1 MSPSPQDRINQAWY
15 AEPWSLAGLAE
26 LQGFTDEGE
35 RAAFWRLVDAMR
47 GRAVL
52 DLGVGPGRTVPL
64 LRALS
69 ADYVG
74 LDYLPAMVAAAR
86 ARHPQADIRLGDARD
101 LGGFEDGRFDLV
113 VFSYNGI
120 DSVSHEDRQRV
131 LAEVRRVL
139 APGGVFWFSTLN
151 LAGPA
156 LRCRPWRPRRPRR
169 PQRALGWLR
178 YAAQWLQGWSRVPA
192 HLRAYRRGL
201 RLARQGE
208 GWAIAPFFPGEWRL
222 VVHYTSLARQLA
234 DLADAGFAAAATE
247 AYDSGTGRRLGL
259 PGQPADELNAVFAFN
274 LLTRR

>member
-1 MSPSPQDRINQAWY
+1 MSPSPQDRINQARY
-15 AEPWSLAGLAE
+15 AEPWSLAGLAA

-35 RAAFWRLVDAMR
+35 RAAFWRVVDTMR
-47 GRAVL
+47 GRAIL

-64 LRALS
+64 LRAMS

-74 LDYLPAMVAAAR
+74 LDYLPAMVDAAR

-101 LGGFEDGRFDLV
+101 LAGFNDGRFDLV

-120 DSVSHEDRQRV
+120 DSMSHEDRRRV
-131 LAEVRRVL
+131 LAQVRRVL

-151 LAGPA
+151 LDGPA
-156 LRCRPWRPRRPRR
+156 FRARPWRPRPPRR
-169 PQRALGWLR
+169 PRRALGWLR
-178 YAAQWLQGWSRVPA
+178 YAAQWLLSWTRVPS

-201 RLARQGE
+201 RLARQSN

-234 DLADAGFAAAATE
+234 DLADAGFSVEATE
-247 AYDSGTGRRLGL
+247 VFDSGSGRRLGL
-259 PGQPADELNAVFAFN
+259 RDEPADDLAAVFAFN
-274 LLTRR
+274 LLATR